1 MKITNELLEQIK
13 LLYAPIERLGLGVRA
28 YNALNRVGVR
38 NVFDLLVLFPDDI
51 ENIRNLGEKGIRD
64 VKRTLKDY
72 GIDVEALKDETT
84 AD

>member
-13 LLYAPIERLGLGVRA
+13 LLHAPIERLGLGVRA
-28 YNALNRVGVR
+28 YNALKRVGVR

-51 ENIRNLGEKGIRD
+51 EDIRNLGKKGIRD

-72 GIDVEALKDETT
+72 GIDVEALKDGKG
-84 AD
+84 D

>member
-28 YNALNRVGVR
+28 YNALKRVGVR

-72 GIDVEALKDETT
+72 GIDVEALKDGST
-84 AD
+84 D

>member
-13 LLYAPIERLGLGVRA
+13 LLRAPIERLGLGVRA
-28 YNALNRVGVR
+28 YNALKRGGVR

-51 ENIRNLGEKGIRD
+51 EDICSLGKKGIRD

-72 GIDVEALKDETT
+72 GIDVEALKDGKG
-84 AD
+84 D

>member
-13 LLYAPIERLGLGVRA
+13 LLRAPIERLGLGVRA
-28 YNALNRVGVR
+28 YNALKRVGVR

-51 ENIRNLGEKGIRD
+51 EDIRNLGKKGIRD

-72 GIDVEALKDETT
+72 GIDVEALKD